1 MEVRIRLGTGI
12 ARLAPA
18 PVMTLELPDG
28 ATVAD
33 ACHALGASDDHL
45 SEALQT
51 ALPIIGGV
59 HADREQELA
68 PGDELAL
75 LAPISGG

>member
-1 MEVRIRLGTGI
+1 MEVRIRFGTGI
-12 ARLAPA
+12 ARFAPA
-18 PVMTLELPDG
+18 PVMALQLPAG

-33 ACHALGASDDHL
+33 AYDRLAGTDPTLADALHS
-45 SEALQT
+45 

-59 HADREQELA
+59 HAERGQELT

>member
-1 MEVRIRLGTGI
+1 MEVRIRFGTGI

-18 PVMTLELPDG
+18 PVMALQLPAG

-33 ACHALGASDDHL
+33 VYDRLSDGDPEL
-45 SEALQT
+45 ADVLRS

-59 HADREQELA
+59 HAEHSKELA
-68 PGDELAL
+68 PGDEVAL

>member
-12 ARLAPA
+12 ARFAPA
-18 PVMTLELPDG
+18 PVLALQLPAG

-33 ACHALGASDDHL
+33 VYDQLAASDHRLAD
-45 SEALQT
+45 ALRS
-51 ALPIIGGV
+51 ALPIIRGV
-59 HADREQELA
+59 HADRAQRLA
-68 PGDELAL
+68 PGDEVAL

>member
-1 MEVRIRLGTGI
+1 MEVRIRFGTGI
-12 ARLAPA
+12 ARFAPA
-18 PVMTLELPDG
+18 PVMALQLPAG

-33 ACHALGASDDHL
+33 VYEHLAGSDPALAD
-45 SEALQT
+45 ALRS

-59 HADREQELA
+59 HAERGRKLA
-68 PGDELAL
+68 PGDEVAL

>member
-1 MEVRIRLGTGI
+1 MEVRIRFGIGI

-18 PVMTLELPDG
+18 PVMALQLPAG

-33 ACHALGASDDHL
+33 VYDRLSDGDPALADVLRS
-45 SEALQT
+45 
-51 ALPIIGGV
+51 ALPIIGGA
-59 HADREQELA
+59 HAERSKELA
-68 PGDELAL
+68 PGDEVAL